1 MKQYLI
7 RILAYGFLVWLIPFM
22 VAIPFHTPDGQ
33 LLTDIFLFK
42 SVMILVGNLT
52 GCILIVALAL
62 KITGKKFSILL
73 TTGFIWLA
81 INWGLDFLILIP
93 MSKMSVGDY
102 FIKIGLGYLTMV
114 IIPSAIGYVADRST
128 NTN

>member
-1 MKQYLI
+1 
-7 RILAYGFLVWLIPFM
+7 M

-52 GCILIVALAL
+52 GCILIAALAL

-73 TTGFIWLA
+73 TTGLIWLA

-93 MSKMSVGDY
+93 MSKMSVSDY

-114 IIPSAIGYVADRST
+114 IIPSAVGYVADRST
-128 NTN
+128 NVN